1 MGIIVAGP
9 VCDICDDALQAVE
22 QVIAEHD
29 LQLAVERV
37 TDFQEIIALGVY
49 AVPGIIVGDTVKSVG
64 RVPDPGEIL
73 LWIAENDP
81 S

>member
-29 LQLAVERV
+29 LQIGRASCRERV
-37 TDFQEIIALGVY
+37 
-49 AVPGIIVGDTVKSVG
+49 
-64 RVPDPGEIL
+64 
-73 LWIAENDP
+73 
-81 S
+81 